1 MKFNARQII
10 SRKHEKA
17 VMNTWKEWWSLAEV
31 RLKSPYRNEASN
43 VNQRFTVADSRVRFN
58 EILQRTRSHNVER
71 VSRPAD
77 AS

>member
-1 MKFNARQII
+1 
-10 SRKHEKA
+10 
-17 VMNTWKEWWSLAEV
+17 MNTWKEWWSLVEV

>member
-1 MKFNARQII
+1 
-10 SRKHEKA
+10 
-17 VMNTWKEWWSLAEV
+17 MNTWKEWWSLVEV

-71 VSRPAD
+71 VSRPED